1 MSISHIQKTC
11 CYCCECK
18 EAIIISEYIVSGGS
32 DFLKIDPTVY
42 GWKRFVLRDGMYWL
56 CPKHDLD
63 VHVFIDG
70 KTFEI
75 QPREYLEEDY
85 KPDMSKAVAGAM
97 TRY

>member
-1 MSISHIQKTC
+1 MFHEQKTN
-11 CYCCECK
+11 CYCCRCQED
-18 EAIIISEYIVSGGS
+18 AIVDEHTVKDGS
-32 DFLKIDPTVY
+32 DFLKVDPTNY
-42 GWKRFVLRDGMYWL
+42 GWKRFILKNEIYWL

-97 TRY
+97 TG

>member
-1 MSISHIQKTC
+1 MLV
-11 CYCCECK
+11 
-18 EAIIISEYIVSGGS
+18 AEYKIGDGS
-32 DFLKIDPTVY
+32 DFCRVTPTLF
-42 GWKRFVLRDGMYWL
+42 GWKRFILRDVEYWL

-85 KPDMSKAVAGAM
+85 KPDISKAVAGAM